1 MGGGINPDNALKYL
15 NAGASHVIVT
25 SYVFKDGKL
34 DWDKLEQLIAV
45 VGKVGLGLRAR
56 GLGFRV

>member
-1 MGGGINPDNALKYL
+1 
-15 NAGASHVIVT
+15 
-25 SYVFKDGKL
+25 VFKDGKL